1 MYVWVKV
8 NCRAHFSGVTATC
21 DAELWTVTKCGPFML
36 PTFCCIFVFGCVFHS
51 PCSFLHVELW
61 RRRKGLIILINES
74 QSEFRGRQMCRAVV
88 RWLVF
93 AWPVW
98 LWVVWVVLDGLGGLG
113 GWVVCVALP
122 GGIHSAVQGRSV
134 GAILIVSAR
143 RPLRLAACL
152 FLYITIYIRLCVC
165 VCDFH

>member
-1 MYVWVKV
+1 
-8 NCRAHFSGVTATC
+8 
-21 DAELWTVTKCGPFML
+21 
-36 PTFCCIFVFGCVFHS
+36 
-51 PCSFLHVELW
+51 
-61 RRRKGLIILINES
+61 
-74 QSEFRGRQMCRAVV
+74 MCRAVV

-98 LWVVWVVLDGLGGLG
+98 LWVVWVVFDGLGGLG

-165 VCDFH
+165 VYVIFINFTSFLPFARVGGCDRFWFMALLLAQRFSPASASHLPPDFLWHTHQFSQLVSLAVCVRFLGSPQNDAGKRLWQMPARQ